1 MGWNDHID
9 DDYVEL
15 PPEAERAAY
24 PFDPHDKWL
33 RDASREHQFEA
44 MRRWFLAR
52 FEDPAESTPYDN
64 GEGGY
69 LFLHGSVDPDDAI
82 QERFSPFVD
91 FEVMQELVNELYSHV
106 GPEWATIDRGEDYW
120 DDELAVYIESRDE
133 PMARMSL
140 RLKDIII
147 MLNDAGLSGSSVLVV
162 QLAHTA
168 AITAIETYLWDLVN
182 FWITEDSATLKR
194 FISNDR
200 SDFGSRKIPV
210 REMFAEHDEITTKF
224 RKHLQTLVWHR
235 LDKIKPMLE
244 DGFGFTIPPIDALM
258 AQIVIRQHI
267 AHRGGRDEDGKEIFV
282 NGMEV
287 GDLIAMV
294 LSFAGEIE
302 DQLRIKYPPST
313 T

>member
-140 RLKDIII
+140 RL
-147 MLNDAGLSGSSVLVV
+147 STVV
-162 QLAHTA
+162 KQVTVQQYSLGAFRCST
-168 AITAIETYLWDLVN
+168 
-182 FWITEDSATLKR
+182 
-194 FISNDR
+194 ISD
-200 SDFGSRKIPV
+200 P
-210 REMFAEHDEITTKF
+210 
-224 RKHLQTLVWHR
+224 KHLELQRNARVV
-235 LDKIKPMLE
+235 
-244 DGFGFTIPPIDALM
+244 IDREGM
-258 AQIVIRQHI
+258 ANKR
-267 AHRGGRDEDGKEIFV
+267 
-282 NGMEV
+282 
-287 GDLIAMV
+287 
-294 LSFAGEIE
+294 
-302 DQLRIKYPPST
+302 T
-313 T
+313 